1 MAMTVTNA
9 NNAIALAREMRDA
22 GADYALGEVSHGA
35 TDCTGMVAIMYNTCN
50 GATGGDRFRWR
61 FWTGSPAGVF
71 DDLGFTRLL
80 GPAGSFQIGYS
91 TAAELGEDFG
101 HAGCTVM
108 GVNIEMS
115 ASNLLRVG
123 GGARGANNP
132 LFKHQRHIPIPGA
145 VAALGAFA
153 PVAATYPGHVIKRG
167 STDREAVRWVQGRL
181 RWFGN
186 QIMVDGDFGAR
197 TEELVKK
204 FQANRRAD
212 APGADKSG
220 EVGPITWAMLA
231 APKFSHIL
239 VNGNICEHV
248 KQIKVA
254 LNRLGNHLD
263 ATNGRFGDDTEA
275 VVKKWQDNRGQ
286 TVTGKVNRLTWS
298 WMHVP
303 LGHHPTPDLSG

>member
-1 MAMTVTNA
+1 MAMTAAHA
-9 NNAIALAREMRDA
+9 NDAIALAKEMREA
-22 GADYALGEVSHGA
+22 GVDYKLGNVSRGA
-35 TDCTGMVAIMYNTCN
+35 TDCTGMAAIMYNTCN
-50 GATGGDRFRWR
+50 GATGDDRFRWR
-61 FWTGSPAGVF
+61 FWTGSPASAF

-91 TAAELGEDFG
+91 TAAELGESFG

-123 GGARGANNP
+123 GGARGANNE
-132 LFKHQRHIPIPGA
+132 LFRHQRHIPIVGAMVAQGPMAPG
-145 VAALGAFA
+145 VVGF
-153 PVAATYPGHVIKRG
+153 PGHVIKRG
-167 STDREAVRWVQGRL
+167 STDRDAVRWVQGRL

-186 QIMVDGDFGAR
+186 QITASGDFDAK
-197 TEELVKK
+197 TEGLVKT
-204 FQANRRAD
+204 FQRNRKAD

-231 APKFSHIL
+231 APRFSHIL
-239 VNGNICEHV
+239 VKGNVCEHV

-263 ATNGRFGDDTEA
+263 ATNGRFGDDTEG
-275 VVKKWQDNRGQ
+275 VVRSWQQRHGQ
-286 TVTGKVNRLTWS
+286 TVTGKVDRLTWS

-303 LGHHPTPDLSG
+303 LGHDTPDLDG